1 MLTEFMSEVYETFV
15 ISCYLSGLIEM
26 PGFWDKKAE
35 YLSHTWTKAPKKW
48 IDPAKE
54 SNAGKTALQ
63 SGQKTFQDIC
73 AEQGKDW
80 KEAINEMAEVLDY
93 GRTVGIELGGV
104 IYGSGTAAQQNV
116 PDKGKQSAD
125 GKNNGQRSMGHIE
138 AMRDGGQEDS
148 RRRIISFSSEEP
160 YQRWFGQ
167 EILDHSPAAV
177 DLTRLNEVGVLLF
190 NHNTNIVIGKVNR
203 AWIEDS
209 RGMAEVEFD
218 TDEDAEKIFGKV
230 KSGTLKTTSVRYS
243 VDSWEEVAAGKKSAD
258 GRFTGPCSVAR
269 KWMPMEVS
277 IVSVPA
283 DATVGVGRADA
294 PEQGVDLSIY
304 EKQILVN
311 KNLLHKE
318 FLT

>member
-1 MLTEFMSEVYETFV
+1 
-15 ISCYLSGLIEM
+15 
-26 PGFWDKKAE
+26 
-35 YLSHTWTKAPKKW
+35 
-48 IDPAKE
+48 
-54 SNAGKTALQ
+54 
-63 SGQKTFQDIC
+63 
-73 AEQGKDW
+73 
-80 KEAINEMAEVLDY
+80 
-93 GRTVGIELGGV
+93 
-104 IYGSGTAAQQNV
+104 
-116 PDKGKQSAD
+116 
-125 GKNNGQRSMGHIE
+125 
-138 AMRDGGQEDS
+138 
-148 RRRIISFSSEEP
+148 
-160 YQRWFGQ
+160 
-167 EILDHSPAAV
+167 
-177 DLTRLNEVGVLLF
+177 
-190 NHNTNIVIGKVNR
+190 
-203 AWIEDS
+203 
-209 RGMAEVEFD
+209 MAEVEFD

>member
-1 MLTEFMSEVYETFV
+1 
-15 ISCYLSGLIEM
+15 
-26 PGFWDKKAE
+26 
-35 YLSHTWTKAPKKW
+35 
-48 IDPAKE
+48 
-54 SNAGKTALQ
+54 
-63 SGQKTFQDIC
+63 
-73 AEQGKDW
+73 
-80 KEAINEMAEVLDY
+80 
-93 GRTVGIELGGV
+93 
-104 IYGSGTAAQQNV
+104 
-116 PDKGKQSAD
+116 
-125 GKNNGQRSMGHIE
+125 MGHIE

-160 YQRWFGQ
+160 YQRWFGP

-190 NHNTNIVIGKVNR
+190 NHNTNIVIGRVNR

-218 TDEDAEKIFGKV
+218 TDEDAEKIFEKV

-269 KWMPMEVS
+269 KWTPMEVS

-283 DATVGVGRADA
+283 DATVGVGRADD
-294 PEQGVDLSIY
+294 PEQSADLSIY

>member
-1 MLTEFMSEVYETFV
+1 MGAELQRSRIPPEQSSKAQT
-15 ISCYLSGLIEM
+15 
-26 PGFWDKKAE
+26 DK
-35 YLSHTWTKAPKKW
+35 S
-48 IDPAKE
+48 
-54 SNAGKTALQ
+54 
-63 SGQKTFQDIC
+63 
-73 AEQGKDW
+73 
-80 KEAINEMAEVLDY
+80 
-93 GRTVGIELGGV
+93 
-104 IYGSGTAAQQNV
+104 
-116 PDKGKQSAD
+116 
-125 GKNNGQRSMGHIE
+125 NGQRSMGHVE
-138 AMRDGGQEDS
+138 PLRDGGQEDS
-148 RRRIISFSSEEP
+148 RRRTISFSSEEP
-160 YQRWFGQ
+160 YRRWWGA
-167 EILDHSPAAV
+167 EILDHSLEAV
-177 DLTRLNEVGVLLF
+177 NLTRLNEVGVLLF
-190 NHNTNIVIGKVNR
+190 NHDTDKVIGKVIR

-269 KWMPMEVS
+269 NWTPMEVS

-283 DATVGVGRADA
+283 DATVGVGRADD
-294 PEQGVDLSIY
+294 PEQGADLSIY